1 MLNARHPAAPY
12 TYIIATRVMLPLCT
26 VSEATLMVIV
36 TQPLITWE
44 KSLNEGLF
52 ALGWLSACL
61 WEAALIKWI
70 SAGGSTTVGST
81 IP

>member
-1 MLNARHPAAPY
+1 MLNARNHATPR

-26 VSEATLMVIV
+26 GSVVTLMVIV
-36 TQPLITWE
+36 TQPIITWK

-61 WEAALIKWI
+61 WETVLIN
-70 SAGGSTTVGST
+70 
-81 IP
+81 